1 MAGVALNGS
10 TIKLSTKNDYVKF
23 SYEWS
28 ERHSDGDG
36 GKETRW
42 YTGHGSTDADVEGV
56 VSSDNKIFINNVPI
70 ATVGDKTSEH
80 WVANPTPSAPR
91 GSIKSVSPGKSGSG
105 EGEVSGGS
113 AKVFYNGKAVAM
125 IGSPVKTMLDTDTT
139 IETGNDKINIS
150 S

>member
-10 TIKLSTKNDYVKF
+10 TTKLSTKNDYVKF
-23 SYEWS
+23 TYEWS

-36 GKETRW
+36 GHETRY
-42 YTGHGSTDADVEGV
+42 YTGSGSTDADVEGV
-56 VSSDNKIFINNVPI
+56 VSSDNLIFLNGVSIS
-70 ATVGDKTSEH
+70 TVGDKTSEH
-80 WVANPTPSAPR
+80 WVANPAPSAPK
-91 GSIKSVSPGKSGSG
+91 GSIKSVSPGRSGSG

-113 AKVFYNGKAVAM
+113 TKVFYKGKAVAM
-125 IGSPVKTMLDTDTT
+125 IGSPVKTTLDTDTT